1 MRMIEDRFNKNYH
14 YPWTF
19 MNNRPFTAD
28 VCPHELRC
36 VLLCGC

>member
-1 MRMIEDRFNKNYH
+1 MIEDRFNKNYH

-28 VCPHELRC
+28 VCQHGVTILKN
-36 VLLCGC
+36 GC